1 MMKRGFLTFVFTLFM
16 GISALI
22 AQHTIIPQPVN
33 IETAEGSVTI
43 ESEIGL
49 VLDQENQMV
58 STMLDNFSSELKPL
72 GIGMTSES
80 GSESA
85 AAALLRITLK
95 EEDSVK
101 LGEEGYELHLGKGVI
116 NLQAIEPAGVFNGL
130 QTLRQLLP
138 QVRVVNE
145 DGSYE
150 PIVLEGMRIVDY
162 PRFGWRGLMLDVSRH
177 FFTVEEVKD
186 YIDQMSKYKFNVFHW
201 HLTDDEG
208 WRIEIKA
215 FPRLTEVGAWR
226 VERHGRFGSQRPY
239 PKKNEKATYGG
250 FYTQE
255 QVKDVIA
262 YAAER
267 NVTIVPEIDVPGHSM
282 ALLAAYPELST
293 RKELKFVNPGSK
305 FANWFGDGKFEM
317 TIENTLDPSN
327 PAVYAF
333 LDMIFGEIASLFPSD
348 YIHMGGDE
356 CYHGYWE
363 KDEKVQAFMK
373 ENGIEDS
380 HALQSYFVKR
390 VEKIISSKGKKMIG
404 WDEILEGGLADGA
417 AVMSWRGM
425 KGGIEAARSQH
436 EVVMSP
442 TDFAYLDYTQG
453 DYSVENKIYADLSLE
468 KAYSFD
474 PMPNPNLYVDID
486 PDLILGGQGNLWT
499 EVIPTL
505 QFAYYMTYPRALA
518 LSESLWSP
526 LASKDYQNFLFRT
539 EAHFDRFDQSGKSIA
554 KTIYEPEIKLKME
567 SGKLMCTLA
576 TPFEDI
582 EFRYTIDN
590 TYPVGMGTKY
600 TGPFEI
606 PQGDLK
612 LRAQSYRDGQPI
624 GRMLLIDRKDLE
636 ARVK

>member
-1 MMKRGFLTFVFTLFM
+1 MTRSLFTFVFTLFL
-16 GISALI
+16 GLNALI
-22 AQHTIIPQPVN
+22 AQHTIIPHPVN
-33 IETAEGSVTI
+33 VETVEGSVTV

-49 VLDQENQMV
+49 VLDQENELI

-72 GIGMTSES
+72 GIQMSSGGSAES
-80 GSESA
+80 TA
-85 AAALLRITLK
+85 ATLLRITLK

-101 LGEEGYELHLGKGVI
+101 LGKEGYELHIGNGVI

-130 QTLRQLLP
+130 QTFRQLLP
-138 QVRVVNE
+138 QTRVVDEEGNK
-145 DGSYE
+145 E
-150 PIVLEGMRIVDY
+150 PIVIEGMRIVDY

-255 QVKDVIA
+255 EVKDVIA

-267 NVTIVPEIDVPGHSM
+267 NVTIIPEIDVPGHSM

-305 FANWFGDGKFEM
+305 FANWFDDGTFEM

-333 LDMIFGEIASLFPSD
+333 LDMIFGEIAGLFPSD

-363 KDEKVQAFMK
+363 RDEKVQAFMK
-373 ENGIEDS
+373 ENGIKDS
-380 HALQSYFVKR
+380 HELQSYFVKR
-390 VEKIISSKGKKMIG
+390 VEKIISGKGKKMIG

-425 KGGIEAARSQH
+425 QGGIEAARSQH
-436 EVVMSP
+436 EVVMTP
-442 TDFAYLDYTQG
+442 KEFVYLDYTQG
-453 DYSVENKIYADLSLE
+453 DYSVENKIYDDLSLE

-474 PMPNPNLYVDID
+474 PMPNPNLFVDID
-486 PDLILGGQGNLWT
+486 PELILGGQGNLWT
-499 EVIPTL
+499 EVIPSL
-505 QFAYYMTYPRALA
+505 QYAYYMTYPRAFA
-518 LSESLWSP
+518 ISESLWSP
-526 LASKDYQNFLFRT
+526 LAGKDYKNFLGRT
-539 EAHFDRFDQSGKSIA
+539 EVHFDRFDQAGRSIA
-554 KTIYEPEIKLKME
+554 KTIYEPEVIVKME
-567 SGKLMCTLA
+567 GRKMMCTLK
-576 TPFEDI
+576 TSFEDI
-582 EFRYTIDN
+582 EVKYTIDN
-590 TYPVGMGTKY
+590 TYPVGTGKKY
-600 TGPFEI
+600 TEAFEV

-612 LRAQSYRDGQPI
+612 LRAQSYRDGEPI
-624 GRMLLIDRKDLE
+624 GRMLIIDRKDLE